1 MSFQL
6 SNFHVIIISSDYN
19 SRREYDKL
27 LYKQEVHDLRKNRR
41 ITDFDDMLSQ
51 LREKKRD
58 QYRDNRPPPT
68 RDHKIN
74 VRFDDLFTEDME
86 GNKPPTEDDFLS
98 KDDTLRTDSK
108 QFKRFEKFVHGST
121 IFRILLLLFLSSG
134 PLTMAIVSDR

>member
-1 MSFQL
+1 MSLKFR
-6 SNFHVIIISSDYN
+6 ISSDYN

-27 LYKQEVHDLRKNRR
+27 LYKQEVHELRRNRR
-41 ITDFDDMLSQ
+41 ISDFDDMLSK

-68 RDHKIN
+68 KDHKIN
-74 VRFDDLFTEDME
+74 VNFDDLFREGMD
-86 GNKPPTEDDFLS
+86 GNKPPTEDDFLP

-108 QFKRFEKFVHGST
+108 QYKRFEKFVHGST
-121 IFRILLLLFLSSG
+121 GSRIFRILLLLFLSSG